1 MSSINNIAWSDIRWF
16 PVNQYVHRLQHRI
29 YKASLNKNVKL
40 VHLLQKR
47 LLSSFEA
54 RLYATRLVTTLNKG
68 KRTAGVD
75 RIKITSGEQKLQLAK
90 TLRINGKAQPIR
102 RVWIPKPGKSEM
114 RPLGIPTIRDRAKQ
128 ALVKLA
134 LEPQWEA
141 AFEANSYGF
150 RPGRCAHDA
159 IEAIFLNLR
168 HDRPKWV
175 FDADIR
181 KCFDRISHKAL
192 LAKLDTYPQL
202 EKQIKAWLE
211 AGVMEGYANTP
222 KEIEAVKLG
231 TPQGGV
237 ISPLLANIALHGLEE
252 HLKNFVTKIPGLPY
266 PGANRGKVAKHKA
279 LGFARYADDFVVIHA
294 NKEILLLCI
303 DECKNWLER
312 IGLEISEEKSAL
324 RDAREGFKFL
334 GFQIILVRKKK
345 ADRYKVKITPS
356 KANQLRFLT
365 RVRGIIQSNRSISSF
380 NLILM
385 LRPVI
390 LGWANYFR
398 YCECKDTFSVL
409 THRIYF
415 KLRAWV
421 FRRDTRNGRKAIKK
435 KYFPAGRTY
444 IFNGRKYKDNWILVG
459 KMKGKDGKIVENYL
473 PHMSWV
479 KSEKFVKIKGAE
491 SPFARNEYW
500 MGRFSKGISMSSR
513 VKTLFTRQRKKCAIC
528 NNQFSLLDMQTW
540 QVDHIIPKKEGGPD
554 TYANLRLLCRSC
566 YDQKSAKE
574 KGKSS

>member
-1 MSSINNIAWSDIRWF
+1 MKETLEKRMLSRESGTDMLTLGAQVKIHTAFESMSSIKSIKSIKNITWSGIRWF
-16 PVNQYVHRLQHRI
+16 SVNRHVHRLQHRI
-29 YKASLNKNVKL
+29 YKASLNKNFKL
-40 VHLLQKR
+40 VCLLQKR
-47 LLSSFEA
+47 LLSTFEA

-90 TLRINGKAQPIR
+90 SLRINGKAQPIR
-102 RVWIPKPGKSEM
+102 RVWIPKPGKTEK

-141 AFEANSYGF
+141 TFEANSYGF
-150 RPGRCAHDA
+150 RPGRRSHDA

-192 LAKLDTYPQL
+192 LAKLNTYPQL
-202 EKQIKAWLE
+202 EKQVKAWLE

-222 KEIEAVKLG
+222 KDIEAVKLG

-237 ISPLLANIALHGLEE
+237 ISPLLANIALHGLEN
-252 HLKNFVTKIPGLPY
+252 HLKDFVAKIPGLPY
-266 PGANRGKVAKHKA
+266 PGANRGTVAKRKA
-279 LGFARYADDFVVIHA
+279 LGIVRYADDFVLIHV

-303 DECKNWLER
+303 DECKKWLEH
-312 IGLEISEEKSAL
+312 IGLEISEEKSAI

-345 ADRYKVKITPS
+345 ADRYKAKITPS

-365 RVRGIIQSNRSISSF
+365 RIRGILQSNKSTSTF
-380 NLILM
+380 NLIM
-385 LRPVI
+385 ILRPVI
-390 LGWANYFR
+390 LGWANYFK
-398 YCECKDTFSVL
+398 YCECGKVFNLL
-409 THRIYF
+409 THRIF
-415 KLRAWV
+415 CKIRAWV
-421 FRRDTRNGRKAIKK
+421 FRRDTRNGRKVVKE

-444 IFNGRKYKDNWILVG
+444 TFNGRKHKDNWILVG
-459 KMKGKDGKIVENYL
+459 KKKGKNGKIVENFL
-473 PHMSWV
+473 PHICWMG
-479 KSEKFVKIKGAE
+479 SEKYVKIKGTE

-500 MGRFSKGISMSSR
+500 MGRSSIGTPMSTR
-513 VKTLFTRQRKKCAIC
+513 VRTLFTRQGKKCAMC
-528 NNQFSLLDMQTW
+528 NNQFSQIGRAH
-540 QVDHIIPKKEGGPD
+540 V
-554 TYANLRLLCRSC
+554 
-566 YDQKSAKE
+566 
-574 KGKSS
+574 

>member
-16 PVNQYVHRLQHRI
+16 PVNQHVHRLQHRI

-90 TLRINGKAQPIR
+90 TLKVNGKAQPIR

-237 ISPLLANIALHGLEE
+237 ISPLLANIALHGLED
-252 HLKNFVTKIPGLPY
+252 HLKDFVTKIPGLPY
-266 PGANRGKVAKHKA
+266 PGANRGKVAKRKA

-303 DECKNWLER
+303 DECKKWLER

-334 GFQIILVRKKK
+334 GFQIILVRKKE

-365 RVRGIIQSNRSISSF
+365 HVRGIIQSNRSISSF

-409 THRIYF
+409 THRIYC

-421 FRRDTRNGRKAIKK
+421 FRRDTRNGRKAIKE

-459 KMKGKDGKIVENYL
+459 KTKGKDDKIVENYL
-473 PHMSWV
+473 PHISWV
-479 KSEKFVKIKGAE
+479 KSEKFIKIKGAE

-500 MGRFSKGISMSSR
+500 MGRFSKGISMSTR
-513 VKTLFTRQRKKCAIC
+513 VKTLFTRQKKKCAIC

-554 TYANLRLLCRSC
+554 TYVNLRLLCRSC
-566 YDQKSAKE
+566 HDQKSAKE